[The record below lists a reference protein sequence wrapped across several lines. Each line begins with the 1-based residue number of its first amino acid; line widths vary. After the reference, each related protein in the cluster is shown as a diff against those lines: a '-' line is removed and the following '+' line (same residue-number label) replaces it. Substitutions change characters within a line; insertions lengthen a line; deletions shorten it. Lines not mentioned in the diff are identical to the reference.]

1 MAHPGPLTICYK
13 YKTYLLGRA
22 AGSWARVHSVFCQT
36 RGLQAPAARI
46 TSWPFVGEAFSGSLK
61 VQAERLIFMPQA
73 QGIRIGRI
81 LSIPIY
87 LDLSWILIFGLITLS
102 LALQFTK
109 EFSSWSTAGHWG
121 VGIVTSLLF
130 FGSVVF
136 HELAH
141 SVVAQHYKI
150 KVLSITLFLF
160 GGLARIAQDPS
171 KAVQEFNIAVAGPL
185 ASAFLALF
193 FYGVKLLL
201 PGHEMVGA
209 VTDQLVFT
217 NKWLAIF
224 NLLPGF
230 PLDGGRIFR
239 AMVWGATKDFTRATR
254 VAGASG
260 KLIAF
265 AMIIAGVWMSISSG
279 WEYIWLA
286 FVGWFLLNAAQASVA
301 QVTIRETLSGLCAGD
316 VMSHE
321 VPTIPGNMSLEE
333 YSSEVLRTGRRI
345 HIVTMDDRLVGLMN
359 VAALN
364 TVPREEWSMNSVQAV
379 MVPREKIL
387 WASPEEPLQRLLERL
402 IAADV
407 NQMPVV
413 SHGNDGAAHIV
424 GMISRDAILRV
435 IQTRSELSAALSSR

>member
-1 MAHPGPLTICYK
+1 
-13 YKTYLLGRA
+13 
-22 AGSWARVHSVFCQT
+22 
-36 RGLQAPAARI
+36 
-46 TSWPFVGEAFSGSLK
+46 
-61 VQAERLIFMPQA
+61 MPQA